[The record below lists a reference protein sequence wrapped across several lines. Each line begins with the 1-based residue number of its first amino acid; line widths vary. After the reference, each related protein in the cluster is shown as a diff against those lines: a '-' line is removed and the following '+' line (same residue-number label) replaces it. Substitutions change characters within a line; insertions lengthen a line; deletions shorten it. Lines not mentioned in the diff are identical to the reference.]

1 LALGKKRKHMDWIVT
16 SVVAIIMGI
25 IALLIALITKKK
37 LSKIMIYT
45 ISGLIIGIPIGYLLA
60 PVIISFF

>member
-1 LALGKKRKHMDWIVT
+1 MDWIVT
-16 SVVAIIMGI
+16 GVVAIIMGI
-25 IALLIALITKKK
+25 IALLIALITRKK
-37 LSKIMIYT
+37 LRKIMIYA